1 MPPKAAEPSTKK
13 FVFLEVVKM
22 VFSIEDLAK
31 PTMEEIKQ
39 VKWIAKNNP
48 DDLDSRELWVL
59 ENQSSFLEDD
69 FDEVIYYD

>member
-1 MPPKAAEPSTKK
+1 MPPKAAEPSMKK

-22 VFSIEDLAK
+22 VFSNEDFAK

-59 ENQSSFLEDD
+59 ENLKEGEEDD
-69 FDEVIYYD
+69 D

>member
-1 MPPKAAEPSTKK
+1 MKK

-22 VFSIEDLAK
+22 VFSEIFDFAK

-39 VKWIAKNNP
+39 VKWILKNNP

-59 ENQSSFLEDD
+59 ENQSSCSEDD
-69 FDEVIYYD
+69 FDEVIDYD